1 MSTAPGTPE
10 SLRLPVPRALLRLAL
25 PIFASQLLRLAFQW
39 VDALWVRGLGVDATA
54 AITTSVFV
62 MWAVLSL
69 YDVFGF
75 GISAYVSQLIGAGER
90 RRAGLA
96 AWKGL
101 RASAAMGLAGT
112 VAGLFFA
119 RPIFSLVT
127 TDPGV
132 IAAGASY
139 LRFVM
144 LGTPLVMM
152 SLSCESVLRAS
163 GDTRTP
169 FFVDLGA
176 VTLNAVLAPL
186 LIYGIG
192 PFPRLEVAGAALA
205 TVAAQVVMFAAYA
218 TLALRRHPSLPLAR
232 SAGGPPVRILG
243 MARVGLP
250 AAAIGL
256 LFSVVYIAFTRA
268 ASAWGPAAVAVVGI
282 ANRVEAIQFVVS
294 AAIGFAASTLVGQGL
309 GAGRPERAVQA
320 IRTGQRWA
328 SAFALVLT
336 ALYLLWPRVFL
347 ALFTR
352 DPQVFALGEPYMR
365 AIAFALVAT
374 ALEIVTAE
382 AVMGSGHTL
391 AVSWIY
397 TLFSL
402 ARIPLAFLV
411 PRWTGGGLQSIAW
424 LITLTC
430 VLRTAAILL
439 WASRGTWKSGL
450 ARELHGHEPTAAAE
464 DAGAAI

>member
-1 MSTAPGTPE
+1 VSAPAGAPE
-10 SLRLPVPRALLRLAL
+10 TLRLPVPRALIGLAL
-25 PIFASQLLRLAFQW
+25 PIFASQILRLAFQW

-75 GISAYVSQLIGAGER
+75 GIGAYVSQLIGAGER

-101 RASAAMGLAGT
+101 RASALMGLAGT
-112 VAGLFFA
+112 AAGLFFA
-119 RPIFSLVT
+119 RPIFSLVAS
-127 TDPGV
+127 DPGV
-132 IAAGASY
+132 VAAGASY
-139 LRFVM
+139 LRVV
-144 LGTPLVMM
+144 LVGTPLIMM

-169 FFVDLGA
+169 FLVDLGA
-176 VTLNAVLAPL
+176 VALNAVLAPL
-186 LIYGIG
+186 LIYGLG
-192 PFPRLEVAGAALA
+192 PFPRMGVAGAAWA
-205 TVAAQVVMFAAYA
+205 TVAAQLVMFACYA
-218 TLALRRHPSLPLAR
+218 ALALRRHPSLPLFRTAD
-232 SAGGPPVRILG
+232 GPPVRVLG
-243 MARVGLP
+243 MAKVGLP

-256 LFSVVYIAFTRA
+256 LFSVVYIAFTRS

-282 ANRVEAIQFVVS
+282 VNRVEALQFVIS
-294 AAIGFAASTLVGQGL
+294 ASIGFAAATIVGQSL
-309 GAGRPERAVQA
+309 GAGRPDRAEEA

-328 SAFALVLT
+328 AAFSLVLMT
-336 ALYLLWPRVFL
+336 AYLAWPRAFL
-347 ALFTR
+347 AMFTQ
-352 DPQVFALGEPYMR
+352 DAQVFAYGVPYMR
-365 AIAFALVAT
+365 VLALTLVAT

-397 TLFSL
+397 TVVSL

-424 LITLTC
+424 LITISC
-430 VLRTAAILL
+430 ILRTIAILA
-439 WASRGTWKSGL
+439 WAARGTWKRGL
-450 ARELHGHEPTAAAE
+450 AKELHGREPAAAAE
-464 DAGAAI
+464 DGGAAI

>member
-1 MSTAPGTPE
+1 MTFPATPDTL
-10 SLRLPVPRALLRLAL
+10 SLPVPRALLRLAL
-25 PIFASQLLRLAFQW
+25 PLFASQILRLAFQW

-75 GISAYVSQLIGAGER
+75 GINAYVSQLIGAGER

-101 RASAAMGLAGT
+101 RASAAMGLAGV

-119 RPIFSLVT
+119 EPIFRLMAS
-127 TDPGV
+127 DPGV
-132 IAAGASY
+132 VEAGASY
-139 LRFVM
+139 LRVV
-144 LGTPLVMM
+144 LLATPLLMM
-152 SLSCESVLRAS
+152 SLSCESVLRAC

-169 FFVDLGA
+169 FLVDLGA
-176 VTLNAVLAPL
+176 VALNAVLAPL
-186 LIYGIG
+186 LIYGLG
-192 PFPRLEVAGAALA
+192 PFPRLGVAGAAWA
-205 TVAAQVVMFAAYA
+205 TVAAQVVMFASYA

-232 SAGGPPVRILG
+232 SAEGPPLRVLG

-256 LFSVVYIAFTRA
+256 LFAVVYAAFTRS
-268 ASAWGPAAVAVVGI
+268 ASQWGPAAVAVVGI
-282 ANRVEAIQFVVS
+282 VNRVEAIQFVVS
-294 AAIGFAASTLVGQGL
+294 AAIGFAAATLVGQAL
-309 GAGRPERAVQA
+309 GAGRPERAVEV

-328 SAFALVLT
+328 VGFSLVLT
-336 ALYLLWPRVFL
+336 ALYLAWPRFFL
-347 ALFTR
+347 ALFTQ
-352 DPQVFALGEPYMR
+352 DPQVFAFGEPYMR
-365 AIAFALVAT
+365 VLAITLVAT
-374 ALEIVTAE
+374 GLEIVTAE

-397 TLFSL
+397 TAVSL

-411 PRWTGGGLQSIAW
+411 PAWTGGGLQAIAW
-424 LITLTC
+424 LITISC
-430 VLRTAAILL
+430 ILRTAAILA
-439 WASRGTWKSGL
+439 WAARGTWKRGL
-450 ARELHGHEPTAAAE
+450 AKELRGHDPAAAAE
-464 DAGAAI
+464 DAGAAV